1 MTDSVYLD
9 HNATT
14 PVDPRVR
21 AAMVPWLGELH
32 GNPSS
37 AHRFGR
43 QAHGAVEW
51 ARDEVAALLGGDSTE
66 VVFTASGTEGN
77 NAVLFSVGRN
87 AGFSGRIV
95 ATALEH
101 PSIREAAERC
111 ADRGMDVVTIDP
123 GADGVV
129 EVESV
134 LAAVDEAT
142 CLVCVMLA
150 SNEVGT
156 IQPVAEIAA
165 ACRRLGVP
173 VLCDAVQAVGKIPV
187 DVQPLGA
194 DYVTLGGHKFHGPYG
209 AAAVWIRPQAA
220 FSALLVGGGQERHRR
235 ASTIN
240 VSAVV
245 GLGEACRL
253 AREELEER
261 RDWLV
266 AMQARFEAGLAEIG
280 GAVIHGRNSPRL
292 PHTTH
297 VAFSGVEGAVLAIRL
312 DLAGYAVSTGAACS
326 SGKVEASRTLLAMG
340 MEPAEAIASIR
351 VSFGLTNTLDEVERF
366 LPILAREVA
375 VLRGHEERA

>member
-1 MTDSVYLD
+1 VYLD
-9 HNATT
+9 HNSTT

-21 AAMVPWLGELH
+21 DAMVPWLGELH

-37 AHRFGR
+37 THRFGR
-43 QAHGAVEW
+43 RAHGAVER

-66 VVFTASGTEGN
+66 VVFTASGTEAN
-77 NAVLFSVGRN
+77 NAVLFGVGRDT
-87 AGFSGRIV
+87 GFSGRIV
-95 ATALEH
+95 TTALEH
-101 PSIREAAERC
+101 PSIQEAADRC
-111 ADRGMDVVTIDP
+111 AKRGMEVVTVDP

-129 EVESV
+129 RVETV

-142 CLVCVMLA
+142 RLVCVMLA
-150 SNEVGT
+150 NNEVGT

-165 ACRRLGVP
+165 AGRHRGVP

-187 DVQPLGA
+187 DVQSLGA

-209 AAAVWIRPQAA
+209 AAALWIRPQAA
-220 FSALLVGGGQERHRR
+220 FSALLVGGGQERRRR

-253 AREELEER
+253 AREELAER
-261 RDWLV
+261 RDWLE
-266 AMQARFEAGLAEIG
+266 AMKARFEAGLAEIA
-280 GAVIHGRNSPRL
+280 GAVVHGRDAPRL

-297 VAFSGVEGAVLAIRL
+297 VAFLGVEGAALAIRL

-326 SGKVEASRTLLAMG
+326 SGKVEASRALLAMG
-340 MEPAEAIASIR
+340 TEPAEAIASIR

-366 LPILAREVA
+366 LPVLAREVA
-375 VLRGHEERA
+375 ALRAHEVRA